1 MPNVQIARFS
11 EIKSQGP
18 RFAAELDLPLAAY
31 QKMTAEECFLILS
44 SPELGGPF
52 ATDPGISDAQG
63 LVAAIVKCSPG
74 QGPYLH
80 AHYNTLENFVAL
92 DGFFRI
98 FWGDTGEY
106 ETIIEPLDMV
116 SVPRGVVRAFANASD
131 KPAHILAFIR
141 GNTPEEF
148 SDVAMTPA
156 AADDLLQT
164 FGDGTVDKIKEI
176 GWRFDAS
183 VDAPTAQVSPADM
196 EAQIARFARLTA
208 KDMNHLATYA
218 MMAPEGVGAAVAGD
232 PGLYANI
239 LEIAPGTSSKLA
251 GINGKRNLMALTG
264 RIIAIREGT
273 EEMLSPW
280 DMATLPDGASCR
292 LANPSDE
299 PARLLSI
306 EVR

>member
-1 MPNVQIARFS
+1 MSNVQIARFS
-11 EIKSQGP
+11 EIESQGP

-31 QKMTAEECFLILS
+31 QKMTAEEFYLLLS
-44 SPELGGPF
+44 SPKLGGPF
-52 ATDPGISDAQG
+52 ATDPGISDDQG

-92 DGFFRI
+92 DGSFRI
-98 FWGDTGEY
+98 TWGDMGEN
-106 ETIIEPLDMV
+106 ETIIDPLDMV
-116 SVPRGVVRAFANASD
+116 SVPRGVVRAFANATD
-131 KPAHILAFIR
+131 KPAHIMAFIR
-141 GNTPEEF
+141 GNTPEDF
-148 SDVAMTPA
+148 ADVAMTPA

-164 FGDGTVDKIKEI
+164 FGDGTVDKIREI

-183 VDAPTAQVSPADM
+183 VDAPTARVSPDTM
-196 EAQIARFARLTA
+196 EAQVARFARLTA
-208 KDMNHLATYA
+208 KDADGLATYA
-218 MMAPEGVGAAVAGD
+218 MMAPEGAGAAVAGD

-239 LEIAPGTSSKLA
+239 LEIAPGTSAELA
-251 GINGKRNLMALTG
+251 GIIGKRNLMALTG
-264 RIIAIREGT
+264 RTIATHDGT

-280 DMATLPDGASCR
+280 DMATLPDGTSCR
-292 LANPSDE
+292 LANPGDE

>member
-1 MPNVQIARFS
+1 MSNVQIARFS
-11 EIKSQGP
+11 EIESQGP

-31 QKMTAEECFLILS
+31 QKMTAEEFYLLLS
-44 SPELGGPF
+44 SPKLGGPF
-52 ATDPGISDAQG
+52 ATDPGISDDQG

-92 DGFFRI
+92 DGSFRI
-98 FWGDTGEY
+98 TWGDMGEN
-106 ETIIEPLDMV
+106 ETIIDPLDMV
-116 SVPRGVVRAFANASD
+116 SVPRGVVRAFANATD
-131 KPAHILAFIR
+131 KPAHIMAFIR
-141 GNTPEEF
+141 GNTPEDF
-148 SDVAMTPA
+148 ADVAMTPA

-164 FGDGTVDKIKEI
+164 FGDGTVDKIREI

-183 VDAPTAQVSPADM
+183 VDAPTARVSPDTM
-196 EAQIARFARLTA
+196 EAQVARFARLTA
-208 KDMNHLATYA
+208 KDADGLATYA
-218 MMAPEGVGAAVAGD
+218 MMAPEGAGAAVAGD

-239 LEIAPGTSSKLA
+239 LEIAPGTSAELA
-251 GINGKRNLMALTG
+251 GIIGKRNLMALTG
-264 RIIAIREGT
+264 RTIATRDGT

-280 DMATLPDGASCR
+280 DMATLPDGTSCR
-292 LANPSDE
+292 LANPGDE